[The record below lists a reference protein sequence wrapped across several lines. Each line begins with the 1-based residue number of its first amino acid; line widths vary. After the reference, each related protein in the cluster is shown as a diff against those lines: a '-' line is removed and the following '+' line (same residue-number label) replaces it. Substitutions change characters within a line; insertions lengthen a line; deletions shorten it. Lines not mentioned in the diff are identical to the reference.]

1 MSEFSQEVL
10 PLLPSSVSQACGS
23 SVSLSQSARL
33 NHSAPLYGPTPSLP
47 ASLTWGGNC
56 VYVKGSWPKPY
67 SPLLLRGLD

>member
-23 SVSLSQSARL
+23 SVSLSQSAGL

-47 ASLTWGGNC
+47 VSLTRGGNC